1 VAIPQEGVHVTAIEA
16 NKAVVER
23 LFNDDL
29 NEPDG
34 PTAARVADQII
45 APDFVDHTNPPELK
59 HGLESHK
66 TIVALFRSSFP
77 DMHWTVEDV
86 VAEGDRV
93 VARTTMRGTHRG
105 EFFGLAPTGRP
116 VVYPGIHV
124 LRLADGKVAEHWGS
138 NDDLGL
144 MRQLGAPL

>member
-1 VAIPQEGVHVTAIEA
+1 VTSIEA

-23 LFNDDL
+23 LFADDL
-29 NEPDG
+29 SEPDRAA
-34 PTAARVADQII
+34 AARAADQIV
-45 APDFVDHTNPPELK
+45 APEFVDHTNPPELK

-66 TIVALFRSSFP
+66 TIVALFRTSFP
-77 DMHWTVEDV
+77 DMRWTIEDV

-105 EFFGLAPTGRP
+105 EFFGIAPTGRE
-116 VVYPGIHV
+116 VVYPGIHI
-124 LRLADGKVAEHWGS
+124 LRLAGGKVAEHWGS

-144 MRQLGAPL
+144 MRQLGALGEPAMA